1 MWVLSSLT
9 SSQWLVSKSVDD
21 YQQVPDCMRPT
32 PTQVTMPHEM
42 WIVLIPWPEVRDV
55 LIRQGG
61 NVVQLCD
68 ISVGFAALVTLDWSY
83 SPADLIDHDPW
94 TNVVTLN
101 PLFERHVLTLE
112 NGSLQLQAIR
122 QYPILAGHV
131 RVAW

>member
-1 MWVLSSLT
+1 
-9 SSQWLVSKSVDD
+9 
-21 YQQVPDCMRPT
+21 
-32 PTQVTMPHEM
+32 MPHEM
-42 WIVLIPWPEVRDV
+42 WIDLIPWPEVRDV

-68 ISVGFAALVTLDWSY
+68 ISVGFAALVTLDWPY

-112 NGSLQLQAIR
+112 NWSLQLQAIR